1 MFRNWRWLLL
11 VLLVSFSGVACVVPD
26 EITARIDPETIKLI
40 FDRVEEIRAKIKKDI
55 DELSERNITRLEK
68 LAQRLRENTKRDIL
82 EIEAQLNKDINILV
96 DRIDE
101 KYRSAARELF
111 QKINQARAEALA
123 DVRYSIGFI
132 DEKLEARITQ
142 MSKTLMEMVTRLD
155 KTADKFRPE
164 KLRSEI
170 IEPTFAELDKL
181 TDKIMERID
190 QLVDKIGCKVGGT
203 VSSIEESLRELLQE
217 TIINQP
223 CQSCIAIANQ
233 NPEKVDISLNMLA
246 GMVVGKKPPKKSS
259 PDEHECSCCQSTRLL
274 DKNKKTLKK
283 TTDIKLFRYHV
294 CMLTSELDMQDKVSD
309 IVDTYAVIQSWAM
322 EVYCKSD
329 LSRVTPEELA
339 IQKIMR
345 EEAAQAYDNYSFWS
359 KFVKEN

>member
-11 VLLVSFSGVACVVPD
+11 VLLVGFGGMGCEHNHKIDDVANKLVHK
-26 EITARIDPETIKLI
+26 IDPETIKLI

-55 DELSERNITRLEK
+55 DELSEKNITRLEK
-68 LAQRLRENTKRDIL
+68 FAQRLRENTKRDIL

-111 QKINQARAEALA
+111 QQINKARAEALA

-142 MSKTLMEMVTRLD
+142 MSLTLMEMVTRLD
-155 KTADKFRPE
+155 ETADKFRPE
-164 KLRSEI
+164 KVRSEI

-190 QLVDKIGCKVGGT
+190 QLVDKIGCKVIGT
-203 VSSIEESLRELLQE
+203 VLSSEESLERVVQQMPFSKA
-217 TIINQP
+217 NKQP
-223 CQSCIAIANQ
+223 CQSC
-233 NPEKVDISLNMLA
+233 KGGFL
-246 GMVVGKKPPKKSS
+246 SS
-259 PDEHECSCCQSTRLL
+259 PDKRECSCCKKVGLL
-274 DKNKKTLKK
+274 DKNKHLTEKM
-283 TTDIKLFRYHV
+283 DIWLFRYHV
-294 CMLTSELDMQDKVSD
+294 CRLESELDSKLNDNTLEIQYA
-309 IVDTYAVIQSWAM
+309 VDTYATIQQWAM

-329 LSRVTPEELA
+329 LSMATA
-339 IQKIMR
+339 IQEIMKK
-345 EEAAQAYDNYSFWS
+345 EAAQAYNNYLFWS
-359 KFVKEN
+359 KFIKEN

>member
-11 VLLVSFSGVACVVPD
+11 VGLVSFGGLGCELD
-26 EITARIDPETIKLI
+26 IKIDPNANQLVHKINPETIKLI
-40 FDRVEEIRAKIKKDI
+40 FDRVEEIWAKIKKDI

-111 QKINQARAEALA
+111 QQINQARAEALA

-142 MSKTLMEMVTRLD
+142 MSLTLMEMVTRLD
-155 KTADKFRPE
+155 ETADKFRPE
-164 KLRSEI
+164 KVRSEI

-190 QLVDKIGCKVGGT
+190 QLVDKIGCKISGT
-203 VSSIEESLRELLQE
+203 VISAEESLQRVVQQMPFSKA
-217 TIINQP
+217 NQQP
-223 CQSCIAIANQ
+223 CQSC
-233 NPEKVDISLNMLA
+233 KKSLL
-246 GMVVGKKPPKKSS
+246 SS
-259 PDEHECSCCQSTRLL
+259 PDEQECSCCRKVSLL
-274 DKNKKTLKK
+274 DKNNKHLTE
-283 TTDIKLFRYHV
+283 TDIRLFRHNV
-294 CMLTSELDMQDKVSD
+294 CVLKSELDSKLYDNTLEIQEA
-309 IVDTYAVIQSWAM
+309 VDTYATVQQWAM
-322 EVYCKSD
+322 DVYCKSD
-329 LSRVTPEELA
+329 LSMATA
-339 IQKIMR
+339 IQEIMKK
-345 EEAAQAYDNYSFWS
+345 EAAQAYDNYSFWS
-359 KFVKEN
+359 KIDKEN